1 MATEEPLKAV
11 DVVGITG
18 PLADLDELDD
28 LKREEAQKTSL
39 KPKKN
44 KRKRSSDDEE
54 KDFNPVDKTKKKE
67 KTFETSKIALGKNVY
82 KHSMS
87 YNMVL

>member
-1 MATEEPLKAV
+1 MATEEPLKTV

-18 PLADLDELDD
+18 PLIDLGELDD
-28 LKREEAQKTSL
+28 IKREEAQKTSL

-54 KDFNPVDKTKKKE
+54 KDFNPVDKTKKE
-67 KTFETSKIALGKNVY
+67 KPFETSKTALDKNASKNFMSCNIAL
-82 KHSMS
+82 
-87 YNMVL
+87 